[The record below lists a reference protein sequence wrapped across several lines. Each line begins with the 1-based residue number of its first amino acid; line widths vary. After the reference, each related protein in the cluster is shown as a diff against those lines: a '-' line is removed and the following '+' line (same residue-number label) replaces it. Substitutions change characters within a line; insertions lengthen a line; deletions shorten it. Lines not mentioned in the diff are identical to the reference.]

1 MELCTVLPICIV
13 RHIYGFMYYNKKQ
26 YYNNFIKFY
35 CSNRLVLKHIKYLH
49 SIYSECFV
57 VNVRHHTI
65 QRMTDHMN
73 FYEYVLSNQQLIDIR
88 VP

>member
-1 MELCTVLPICIV
+1 MELCTKLPICIV

-35 CSNRLVLKHIKYLH
+35 CNNRYVLKQIKYLH
-49 SIYSECFV
+49 EIYSDGIVISLQNYSVIPMSEK
-57 VNVRHHTI
+57 
-65 QRMTDHMN
+65 MK
-73 FYEYVLSNQQLIDIR
+73 FYEYVLSNQSLIDIV